1 MTIEKGAQKWAPFLL
16 PLNRATLHPVKTADV
31 QTPLQPHQQRVI
43 DKLKASRGL
52 LVAHGVGSGKTLS
65 SIAAADALGLPI
77 EAIVPAPLVANYQ
90 KELEKHL
97 DEVPED
103 VRIRSYEKAVR
114 DRNINLKA
122 LAIMDE
128 AHRARNAGTL
138 ISKEVAGPVSRAEAR
153 LLLTGTPVYNQPYDV
168 AMLLNTAAG
177 KKVLPDDPTAFKRTF
192 VGETVERAPWHTK
205 LKGHLLNHPIGD
217 AKYPALINR
226 EKLIRAAKGYV
237 DVHKGGGEGFPER
250 EDYTHH
256 VEMSPRQKEIY
267 DFHANAMPWYLNA
280 KIQAG
285 LPLNK
290 SESKSLNAFQAALR
304 QVANTPRPY
313 VRDMSDEEELTHS
326 PKIRTMAKHLKEM
339 HSKDKNFRGVVY
351 SNYLDS
357 GLKPMSRALQQAGI
371 KHHLFT
377 GEISKKQR
385 GEMVKDY
392 NEGRVPVLLISGA
405 GSEGLDLKGT
415 KAIQIMEPHWN
426 ESRINQVIGRG
437 IRYQSHAHLPK
448 ADRKVKVIR
457 YQSKLPEDV
466 ADRAGR
472 LFGMAPKQSIEEYM
486 TGVSRRKDLMANQIS
501 DALQEASDAGPI
513 RKVGHYAFK
522 AKL

>member
-1 MTIEKGAQKWAPFLL
+1 M
-16 PLNRATLHPVKTADV
+16 KTADV
-31 QTPLQPHQQRVI
+31 RTPLQPHQKRVI
-43 DKLKASRGL
+43 EKLKASRGL

-114 DRNINLKA
+114 DKNINLNA

-128 AHRARNAGTL
+128 AHRARNAGTM
-138 ISKEVAGPVSRAEAR
+138 ISKDVAGPVSRAKAR

-177 KKVLPDDPTAFKRTF
+177 AKILPDDPTVFRRTF
-192 VGETVERAPWHTK
+192 VGEHVEKAPWHTR

-217 AKYPALINR
+217 IKYPALMNR
-226 EKLIRAAKGYV
+226 QRLIQAAKGYV
-237 DVHKGGGEGFPER
+237 DVHKGGGEGFPDR

-256 VEMSPRQKEIY
+256 VEMAPYQKEIY
-267 DFHANAMPWYLNA
+267 DFHTSAMPWYLNA

-290 SESKSLNAFQAALR
+290 SESKDLNAFQGALR

-313 VRDMSDEEELTHS
+313 VREMTDAEESEHS
-326 PKIRTMAKHLKEM
+326 PKIQTMAKHLREM
-339 HSKDKNFRGVVY
+339 HARDKNFRGVVY
-351 SNYLDS
+351 SNYLDA
-357 GLKPMSRALQQAGI
+357 GLRPMSRALRKAGI

-385 GEMVKDY
+385 GEMVTDY
-392 NEGRVPVLLISGA
+392 NTGRVPVLLISGA

-448 ADRKVKVIR
+448 AERKVKVMR
-457 YQSKLPEDV
+457 YQSKLPEDF

-472 LFGMAPKQSIEEYM
+472 LLGMASKQSIEEYM
-486 TGVSRRKDLMANQIS
+486 TGVAKQKDLLSNQIS
-501 DALQEASDAGPI
+501 DALQEASDAGPL
-513 RKVGHYAFK
+513 RKVGYYAFK
-522 AKL
+522 